1 MSGGRLQALLV
12 IIDGSPV
19 VFGGSAAV
27 DSDFTPQH
35 DDNNFYEIVY
45 RP

>member
-1 MSGGRLQALLV
+1 LLV

-19 VFGGSAAV
+19 VFGGTAAV
-27 DSDFTPQH
+27 DSDFTQQH
-35 DDNNFYEIVY
+35 GDNNVYEIVH